1 MTNSEE
7 CICALATPAGGAIG
21 IIRLSGSEAIR
32 LTDKVFVSVSG
43 KQLSAAKPN
52 TLHYGEIKD
61 KDGHTIDD
69 VLVSVFRAPHSYTG
83 EDSTEIS
90 CHGSRYIL
98 QQVLQRLI
106 EVGCRQAEPGEY
118 TRRAYLNGKMDLSQA
133 EAVADLIASTNKA
146 THQMALSQLKGHFS
160 SELTLL
166 REKLLKMTSLLELEL
181 DFSDHEELEFA
192 DRSELR
198 ALAAEIE
205 KKITTLAHSFETGNA
220 LKQGVP
226 VAIVGKTNVGKS
238 TLLNRLLHEEK
249 AIVSNIHGTTRDVIE
264 DTTLIDGITFRF
276 IDTAGI
282 RKTDDVVENIGIE
295 RTYQKM
301 EEAKI
306 VIWLLDAQPTEA
318 EIEEMKEKNQGK
330 KLLMVFNK
338 IDEISF
344 DKAVLSSEKS
354 VLSSEKE
361 SQTSSSIS
369 LSDENVSIL
378 NISARTGENVS
389 DLEQALVK
397 AADIP
402 EITENDVIVTSARH
416 YEALLRSDESLSRV
430 LESMD
435 MGMSGDIIAED
446 LKMVLEELGEI
457 TGGQISSQE
466 TLNNIFKHFCIGK

>member
-118 TRRAYLNGKMDLSQA
+118 TRRAYMNGKMDLSQA

-160 SELTLL
+160 SELTVL

-306 VIWLLDAQPTEA
+306 VIWLLDALPTEA
-318 EIEEMKEKNQGK
+318 EIEDMKEKNQGK

-344 DKAVLSSEKS
+344 DKAVLSSDEN
-354 VLSSEKE
+354 

-416 YEALLRSDESLSRV
+416 YEALLRADESLSRV

>member
-118 TRRAYLNGKMDLSQA
+118 TRRAYMNGKMDLSQA

-306 VIWLLDAQPTEA
+306 VIWLLDALPTEA
-318 EIEEMKEKNQGK
+318 EIEDMKEKNQGK

-344 DKAVLSSEKS
+344 DKAMLSS
-354 VLSSEKE
+354 
-361 SQTSSSIS
+361 
-369 LSDENVSIL
+369 DEHVSIL

-430 LESMD
+430 LESID